1 MEYFIVFLILII
13 DSNLVVWVPAT
24 VLTETAQDTRS
35 IPRIPRKELRE
46 LEEERDQSLV
56 SRSRTVL

>member
-13 DSNLVVWVPAT
+13 DSNQVVWVPAT
-24 VLTETAQDTRS
+24 VLTETAHDTRG

>member
-13 DSNLVVWVPAT
+13 DSNQVVWVPAT
-24 VLTETAQDTRS
+24 VLTETAHDTRS
-35 IPRIPRKELRE
+35 IPRIPQKELRE